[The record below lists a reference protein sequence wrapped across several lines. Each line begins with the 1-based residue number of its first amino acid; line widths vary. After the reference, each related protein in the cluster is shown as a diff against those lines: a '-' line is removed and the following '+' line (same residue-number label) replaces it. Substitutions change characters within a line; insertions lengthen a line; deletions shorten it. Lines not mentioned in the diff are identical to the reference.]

1 MHLPPPIF
9 SKVDMPQ
16 NYRFLPNLL
25 FRVVEEKGPDGE
37 VPPRPGPASFLSRL
51 RGPSLLWMGE
61 REREY
66 PLTPRIL
73 GIHSLSL
80 DQVTKKFERALR
92 RQPATSFRLPAVAF
106 DEGASCRV
114 LCGVVRVSC
123 IRRHDTTRAA
133 LWVSDASEG

>member
-25 FRVVEEKGPDGE
+25 FRVVEEQGPDGE
-37 VPPRPGPASFLSRL
+37 VPPGPAFLSCL
-51 RGPSLLWMGE
+51 RGPPLLWG
-61 REREY
+61 REY
-66 PLTPRIL
+66 RLTPPPRIL

-106 DEGASCRV
+106 DEGAFAVGVVCRV
-114 LCGVVRVSC
+114 VCRAC
-123 IRRHDTTRAA
+123 HTRNHDTRCT
-133 LWVSDASEG
+133 